1 MDLAVIGRL
10 ALQQLSSVVP
20 EMTYLR
26 AGIDLTRPTEIR
38 ASVTERCNY
47 KCLQCACW
55 RFGDY
60 PEISIDQWKAALV
73 SIKEFLGSYTIQFVG
88 GEPFVKKGFLDLL
101 GFCHDESID
110 FGVITN
116 GSAFASEHVIERFV
130 AARPLKL
137 EISVD
142 GPTAG
147 IHDRLRGIP
156 GSLERITIGIRK
168 LRHVQHATG
177 IRFPIRIKSTL
188 NAVNFRAMTDLVRW
202 AVDRGATTIDI
213 EPIREWTEESKG
225 ELWPSPA
232 DLADLQGVIAELINM
247 KARGAPI
254 ETSGHKLLAMIPDFR
269 REKVTPEVSTCLVGL
284 RVFGIDPRGV
294 VRSCGEFAPLG
305 DLTRQSAREIWTGA
319 EARAVR
325 RGTVAC
331 TKGCAYGC
339 QATKS
344 LAQKI
349 RRGLMVFG
357 SLSPRST
364 PENGD

>member
-20 EMTYLR
+20 EMTYLHT
-26 AGIDLTRPTEIR
+26 GIDLTRPTEIR
-38 ASVTERCNY
+38 ALVTQRCNY

-55 RFGDY
+55 RLGAY
-60 PEISIDQWKAALV
+60 PEISIDEWKAALA

-101 GFCHDESID
+101 EFCHDESID

-116 GSAFASEHVIERFV
+116 GSAFASEHVIKSLV
-130 AARPLKL
+130 TARPLKV

-147 IHDRLRGIP
+147 IHDRLRGIE
-156 GSLERITIGIRK
+156 GSLERITIGIGK

-177 IRFPIRIKSTL
+177 IQFPIRIKATL

-232 DLADLQGVIAELINM
+232 DLGDLQGVITELINM
-247 KARGAPI
+247 KAIGAPI
-254 ETSGHKLLAMIPDFR
+254 ETSRHKLLGMIPHFR
-269 REKVTPEVSTCLVGL
+269 KEKVQLEVSTCLVGL
-284 RVFGIDPRGV
+284 RVFSIDPRGV
-294 VRSCGEFAPLG
+294 VSSCGQFAPLG

-319 EARAVR
+319 EACGVR

-339 QATKS
+339 LATKS

-357 SLSPRST
+357 SVSQRSS
-364 PENGD
+364 PENGN